1 MQEFIALLVAVS
13 LPLACLPILWRLEQ
27 RSPGA
32 QDANAQQAPATGPAG
47 NLDATLSLVVDQLVA
62 QHAGLTQEKRARL
75 EINLRSAVEAEF
87 NKTVLQNAD
96 AAAADNPA
104 SR

>member
-1 MQEFIALLVAVS
+1 MAEFIALIVAVS

-27 RSPGA
+27 RRSGA
-32 QDANAQQAPATGPAG
+32 QDSEAQQPPGAVPAES
-47 NLDATLSLVVDQLVA
+47 LDATLSQVVDQLVA

-87 NKTVLQNAD
+87 NKTVLRNPD
-96 AAAADNPA
+96 GAATDSPA
-104 SR
+104 SD